1 VLRRLLHLLPI
12 LFVVSFVVF
21 AMLLLLPGDPTLTL
35 LGDQATQAQRAALRH
50 AMGFDQ
56 SIPVQY
62 LRWLLRLL
70 SGDFGRSLRTQE
82 PVGEMLATRVPVTL
96 ELTVLS
102 MVLSVAIGLPLGIV
116 ASLRRGRPTDVAIRV
131 IGTSG
136 IALPHF
142 WAGILLIMLLSVR
155 LGWLPP
161 SGYVPIWVD
170 PVANLRLMIMPCL
183 MLGLSLSALIL
194 RQTRAA
200 MLQAL
205 SEDYIR
211 TARAKG
217 ASALRVVIRHALRNA
232 LIPIVSVIGL
242 QFGALI
248 GGVVITE
255 MIFSLPGLGRMIIE
269 GIFNRDFA
277 PLQAAIL
284 FVVIGTM
291 TVNLLTDLTYAALDK
306 RVQL

>member
-1 VLRRLLHLLPI
+1 
-12 LFVVSFVVF
+12 
-21 AMLLLLPGDPTLTL
+21 
-35 LGDQATQAQRAALRH
+35 
-50 AMGFDQ
+50 
-56 SIPVQY
+56 
-62 LRWLLRLL
+62 
-70 SGDFGRSLRTQE
+70 
-82 PVGEMLATRVPVTL
+82 
-96 ELTVLS
+96 
-102 MVLSVAIGLPLGIV
+102 
-116 ASLRRGRPTDVAIRV
+116 
-131 IGTSG
+131 
-136 IALPHF
+136 
-142 WAGILLIMLLSVR
+142 
-155 LGWLPP
+155 
-161 SGYVPIWVD
+161 
-170 PVANLRLMIMPCL
+170 MIMPCL